1 MLESIKGFA
10 TSNFSWVVEKYP
22 ELFSTVKENLSK
34 ADMKISYRTY
44 VSLVIF
50 ISIISFFSSILI
62 SFIALSIIKVEIL
75 PRIFYS
81 FFASFFISMATFL
94 VFIFYPSQRAEKRKR
109 SIEANLPFAITHMGA
124 IAESGIP
131 PYVVF
136 RLISK
141 FKEYGEIS
149 REMEKIVRNIDEFG
163 VDPLTAVK
171 EVANKTPSDAFRQIL
186 LGFITTIE
194 AGGDVKIFLKSV
206 GEEALFE
213 WRMKREKF
221 NQQLTTISEFYISI
235 LMTAPLFIISL
246 FAVMNM
252 IQPTLAGFGIF
263 ELMKLGIYI
272 LVPLINIGF
281 LLFLSGVEVQV

>member
-1 MLESIKGFA
+1 MLDSIKGFA
-10 TSNFSWVVEKYP
+10 TSNFGWVAEKYP

-34 ADMKISYRTY
+34 ADMKINYRTY
-44 VSLVIF
+44 VSLVIL

-62 SFIALSIIKVEIL
+62 SFIALSIIKVDIL
-75 PRIFYS
+75 PRIIYS
-81 FFASFFISMATFL
+81 FFASFLISITTFL
-94 VFIFYPSQRAEKRKR
+94 VFIFYPSQRAERRKR

-141 FKEYGEIS
+141 FKEYEEVS

-171 EVANKTPSDAFRQIL
+171 EVANKTPSDSFRQIL

-206 GEEALFE
+206 GEESLFE

-252 IQPTLAGFGIF
+252 IQPTLAGLSIF